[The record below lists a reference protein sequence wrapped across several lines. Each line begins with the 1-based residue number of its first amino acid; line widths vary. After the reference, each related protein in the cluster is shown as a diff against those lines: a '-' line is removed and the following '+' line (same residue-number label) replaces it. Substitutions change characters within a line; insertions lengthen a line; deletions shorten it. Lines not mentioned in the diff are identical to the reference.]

1 MPGCAVSVIPRFW
14 PGLRGRTGFWY
25 LMTAGPCSIIS
36 GITYA
41 GKSRPGLLIVSQNVP
56 IGPIV
61 ESIIVLW
68 SVSDY
73 AELRNQ
79 AYHLPSLIRH
89 VFPR

>member
-1 MPGCAVSVIPRFW
+1 MLYHFRNYVF
-14 PGLRGRTGFWY
+14 
-25 LMTAGPCSIIS
+25 
-36 GITYA
+36 A